1 MEVQTLNFWLNNLAV
16 IAFAITA
23 VLAVNEKDDID
34 IFAVVVLGSITAVG
48 GGTLRDLIL
57 GVPVFWLPDAID
69 IRLAILASA
78 SVFIARPFFRS
89 NKVFSLMLYLDAFGA
104 ALFAI
109 QGTIKVWA
117 FGLTIPILPIIF
129 GVMSAIGGGII
140 RDVLAGRKTLLM
152 SSELY
157 IIPVLLGCVSM
168 VAVLKFFPEH
178 ILIGEIFCS
187 AQIFIFRACA
197 IHWGWRVPNFLV
209 LRSKI

>member
-1 MEVQTLNFWLNNLAV
+1 MDTQALNFWLNNLAV

-48 GGTLRDLIL
+48 GGTLRDLIV

-69 IRLAILASA
+69 IRLAVLASA
-78 SVFIARPFFRS
+78 CVFIARPFFRS
-89 NKVFSLMLYLDAFGA
+89 AKVYVLMLYLDALGA

-109 QGTIKVWA
+109 QGTIKIWGL
-117 FGLTIPILPIIF
+117 GLTIPILPLVF

-140 RDVLAGRKTLLM
+140 RDVLVGRKTLLM

-157 IIPVLLGCVSM
+157 IIPVLLGCASM
-168 VAVLKFFPEH
+168 VAIFKFFPEH
-178 ILIGEIFCS
+178 ILAGEILCS

-197 IHWGWRVPNFLV
+197 IHWNLSVPNFMV
-209 LRSKI
+209 LRSKK

>member
-1 MEVQTLNFWLNNLAV
+1 MNAQTLNFWLNNLAV

-48 GGTLRDLIL
+48 GGTLRDLIV
-57 GVPVFWLPDAID
+57 GVPVFWLPDAVD
-69 IRLAILASA
+69 IRLAVLASVC
-78 SVFIARPFFRS
+78 VFLARPFFR
-89 NKVFSLMLYLDAFGA
+89 NTKVYVLMLYLDAFGA

-109 QGTIKVWA
+109 QGTIKIWGL
-117 FGLTIPILPIIF
+117 GLTIPILPLVF

-140 RDVLAGRKTLLM
+140 RDVLASRKTLLM

-178 ILIGEIFCS
+178 VLIGEIICS

-197 IHWGWRVPNFLV
+197 IHWKWHVPSFLI